1 MSRRASE
8 SLPQLI
14 RRERDA
20 GREVVV
26 VPAGSD
32 KHQTM
37 TLFAEVLDFPVY
49 FGRNLDALAD
59 SLRAHAARRTRV
71 WTLIWAGGD
80 SLRSADPRTY
90 AAVVEILK
98 EVAEGAPSL
107 DVVVHSGRDERPLG
121 AAL

>member
-1 MSRRASE
+1 MSLRARE

-37 TLFAEVLDFPVY
+37 SLFAEVLDFPAY

-59 SLRAHAARRTRV
+59 SLRAHAARRTSV

-80 SLRSADPRTY
+80 FLRSADPRTY
-90 AAVVEILK
+90 AAVVEILN
-98 EVAEGAPSL
+98 EIAEGAPSL
-107 DVVVHSGRDERPLG
+107 DVVVHSGQAGWPIG
-121 AAL
+121 ADQ